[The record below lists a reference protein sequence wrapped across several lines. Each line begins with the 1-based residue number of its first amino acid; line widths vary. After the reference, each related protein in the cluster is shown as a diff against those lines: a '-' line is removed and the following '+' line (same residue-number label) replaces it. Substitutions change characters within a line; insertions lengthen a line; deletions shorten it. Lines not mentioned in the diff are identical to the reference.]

1 MNQSAIDWLVE
12 QLKKQGFLYDLDIEM
27 AKEKEKE
34 QIKETFSD
42 GANWELYGF
51 QLSSEDR
58 AEQYYNETF
67 KKS

>member
-58 AEQYYNETF
+58 AELYYNEKF
-67 KKS
+67 KNQ